1 MGSKKIA
8 DVYQKTGEIHK
19 KSSGWGVVVVVIV
32 GILIL
37 GAIM

>member
-19 KSSGWGVVVVVIV
+19 KSSGGGVLIALIIGVVLLAVIF
-32 GILIL
+32 
-37 GAIM
+37 